1 MKQISVTVTVGV
13 GSERHNHDLEYR
25 ATLEHVHGTNGV
37 IELIP
42 YYKTY
47 EEQINELMRSYID
60 EYNQKQQERYQAAW
74 ERYNTGQIKTK
85 PRKANYKPISY
96 DYYNEHKDDTFYNRV
111 TNQQE
116 ALPIF
121 RSVIIGLGDKEDRD
135 KGVISKKDAL
145 DIIQNIANKWPTFF
159 PDFKLLGA
167 TLHTDE
173 DGFYHAH
180 FDYKPL
186 FDHDSGQGLSA
197 GIGQESALEHMGFEP
212 EQSLI
217 NGSDKVPI
225 RFNAFRNKLYLEI
238 EKELNKKRL
247 GLLYGASKI
256 KEPDKDSSKNQRLE
270 NWQATRDAANELQL
284 MKNKMIEIVTG
295 DEVSVDGY
303 NSALEAYS
311 NIKDTLEEIEQQPR
325 SRLNK
330 DSVVV
335 PFKLLDQLKSFVKSL
350 IDNMAHL
357 MQQLDIAN
365 EWLNVEQ
372 QKNAKM
378 EKELE
383 SLRPLKYYG
392 TPDFKMKYAELR
404 NIARLYE
411 ATEKENKEL
420 RKALGI
426 GKNNQNRML

>member
-47 EEQINELMRSYID
+47 EEKINELMRPYID

-85 PRKANYKPISY
+85 PRKANYKPMSY

-197 GIGQESALEHMGFEP
+197 GIGQESALEHMGFQP

-217 NGSDKVPI
+217 NGSDKIPI

-284 MKNKMIEIVTG
+284 MKNKMIDIVTG

-303 NSALEAYS
+303 NSALEAYN
-311 NIKDTLEEIEQQPR
+311 NIKNALTEIEQQPR
-325 SRLNK
+325 ARLNK
-330 DSVVV
+330 DSVAV

-350 IDNMAHL
+350 MDNIAHL
-357 MQQLDIAN
+357 LQQLDIAN
-365 EWLNVEQ
+365 ELLDLEQ

-378 EKELE
+378 ENELE
-383 SLRPLKYYG
+383 SLRPLKYYE
-392 TPDFKMKYAELR
+392 TSDFKMEYAELR
-404 NIARLYE
+404 KKARLFE
-411 ATEKENKEL
+411 SFEKENREL
-420 RKALGI
+420 RRALGI
-426 GKNNQNRML
+426 EKNNQKRTL